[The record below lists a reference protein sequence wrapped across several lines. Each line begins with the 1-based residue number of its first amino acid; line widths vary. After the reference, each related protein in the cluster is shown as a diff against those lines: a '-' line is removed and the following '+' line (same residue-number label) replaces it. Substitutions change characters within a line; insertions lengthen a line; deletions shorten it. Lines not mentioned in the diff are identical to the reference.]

1 MTRRARVAMLVCA
14 LQTTVVASLF
24 GQGLLQQPQLPD
36 PEAIGRFRL
45 GFVRFTPSIT
55 LTNLGVDTNV
65 FNELDDPKDDFTVTF
80 GPKAEFWS
88 RLGPRGHLYGNV
100 SLDYQ
105 YFQEFDS
112 QRGFGT
118 ADVVRF
124 DYDLGRLTPFAEGT
138 YTNTRVR
145 PGYEID
151 TRARREDVS
160 GRVGVSVRV
169 LSKTKLL
176 AWVRKEEFRYA
187 DDEEFLD
194 TDLSSSLDRDSSY
207 YGGGFQVEL
216 TPLTTFVT
224 DVEIG
229 EDRFLGSSERDADTW
244 KVMPGFK
251 FKPFALID
259 GGLAVGYRKFQTLS
273 RLVPDFGGVIA
284 LVDLGYTLRA
294 TRLSGRYNRDVTYSY
309 ETVEPYYL
317 QTDWSLS
324 ALQKITSAWDIVGR
338 VGRYKLDYETIGL
351 PGAERRSDSGNR
363 YGGGIGYT
371 LGQYIRLGFDVNY
384 IDRQS
389 DASITRNYEGVRAGF
404 TVTYGT
410 KQR

>member
-1 MTRRARVAMLVCA
+1 MRAADDDRDFPVRPR
-14 LQTTVVASLF
+14 
-24 GQGLLQQPQLPD
+24 LLEQPQLPD
-36 PEAIGRFRL
+36 PEGQGRFHL
-45 GFVRFTPSIT
+45 GFIRFTPSIV

-88 RLGPRGHLYGNV
+88 RLASRGRIYGSV
-100 SLDYQ
+100 GVDYQ
-105 YFQEFDS
+105 YFQEYDS
-112 QRGFGT
+112 QRSFGT
-118 ADVVRF
+118 SDVVRL
-124 DYDLGRLTPFAEGT
+124 DVDLGRLTPFAEGA
-138 YTNTRVR
+138 YTNTRIR
-145 PGYEID
+145 PGIRD
-151 TRARREDVS
+151 RHAGPSGRCVRARRRESPRAVQDDA
-160 GRVGVSVRV
+160 GRVVAREQ
-169 LSKTKLL
+169 
-176 AWVRKEEFRYA
+176 RFRYA
-187 DDEEFLD
+187 AGEEFLD
-194 TDLSSSLDRDSSY
+194 TDLSRALDRDSTY
-207 YGGGFQVEL
+207 YGGGIEVEL
-216 TPLTTFVT
+216 TPLTTFLT

-229 EDRFLGSSERDADTW
+229 EDRFVRSSERDADTW

-259 GGLAVGYRKFQTLS
+259 GGLALGYRRFQTLK

-294 TRLSGRYNRDVTYSY
+294 TRAERPIQPRRDLLVRDRRAVLPADRLVAVGDAEDHHRLGRRRAGGSVQARLRNDR
-309 ETVEPYYL
+309 L
-317 QTDWSLS
+317 
-324 ALQKITSAWDIVGR
+324 A
-338 VGRYKLDYETIGL
+338 
-351 PGAERRSDSGNR
+351 GAERRSDSGNR

-389 DASITRNYEGVRAGF
+389 DAYITRNYDGVRAGF